1 MIVYIGGVVHSLP
14 WWHLQRC
21 LERVA
26 VDGSP
31 GNPETQLP
39 LYQIVIEHF
48 KILIEEY
55 SPCFILHKT

>member
-1 MIVYIGGVVHSLP
+1 VFIIVNIALHMIVYIGGVVHSLP

-48 KILIEEY
+48 
-55 SPCFILHKT
+55 